1 MTVSDVNR
9 IDPFWFGRPE
19 AEIRDAVADRHEVW
33 AAVPGYSRYEWCDKP
48 VEVTRAGDT
57 FTSQVR
63 RVGEGFMVLK
73 MNKLSSAGY
82 RQVNVTNDAGRR
94 VTVDVAPMVLL
105 AHHPA
110 FRGLDKFP
118 EGVETRHNPSV
129 GDKTFNAYPEGIWPG
144 TKAENHADKPDP
156 GGRPTFPCRNAPTCE
171 NMVINE
177 GRRCMDCVDAVRRDA
192 AAQLEAGVPLDEIAA
207 GFGNSPA
214 WIYRLA
220 VEGGYGGSIGQARG
234 GRPLCERCTCPACE
248 RRRRG
253 PWPRRLAVT
262 LRGRSKIGDGQ

>member
-1 MTVSDVNR
+1 MTDSDVAR
-9 IDPFWFGRPE
+9 IEPYWFGRPE
-19 AEIRDAVADRHEVW
+19 AEIRAAAEARDEAW
-33 AAVPGYSRYEWCDKP
+33 AAVPGYSRYEWCDKSI
-48 VEVTRAGDT
+48 EVTRAGDT
-57 FTSQVR
+57 FTSQIR

-82 RQVNVTNDAGRR
+82 RQVNVTDDTGRR

-110 FRGLDKFP
+110 FRGLDRFP
-118 EGVETRHNPSV
+118 DGLETRHNPSI

-144 TKAENHADKPDP
+144 TKAENHADKPAP
-156 GGRPTFPCRNAPTCE
+156 GGRPTFACRNAQDGCP
-171 NMVINE
+171 NRVINE

-207 GFGNSPA
+207 GFGNSPS

-248 RRRRG
+248 RRRGSWR
-253 PWPRRLAVT
+253 RRLAVT
-262 LRGRSKIGDGQ
+262 LRGHSKASDGQ